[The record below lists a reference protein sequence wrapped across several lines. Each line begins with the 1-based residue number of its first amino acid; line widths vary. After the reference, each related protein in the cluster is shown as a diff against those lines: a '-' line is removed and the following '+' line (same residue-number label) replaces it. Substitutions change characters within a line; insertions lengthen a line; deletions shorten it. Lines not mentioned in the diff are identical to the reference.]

1 MQVKCIKNNFKVES
15 REEEGGRS
23 AWSLCSGL
31 PLRLARARQPRT
43 TLLFL
48 LPSPY
53 LPGAHER
60 ASHALPSLP
69 FSLLPTFKARPSA
82 PATHYPLLPSPFSL
96 PCRLARARQPRTF
109 PYLLLPSPYFGS
121 PLHSGQALPSYPL
134 SLLPTLEAHCI
145 VATHFS
151 LPSSPFSLLA
161 ACVPGLLSG
170 GEHLFRD
177 ILRDWR
183 IV

>member
-60 ASHALPSLP
+60 ASHALPSYF
-69 FSLLPTFKARPSA
+69 FSLLPTFQARTSA
-82 PATHYPLLPSPFSL
+82 PATHCPLFPSPFSL
-96 PCRLARARQPRTF
+96 PSRLARARQPRTA
-109 PYLLLPSPYFGS
+109 LSSLLPSPYLAGS
-121 PLHSGQALPSYPL
+121 PERASHELFPTFF
-134 SLLPTLEAHCI
+134 SLLPSLEAHCI
-145 VATHFS
+145 VAKHYP
-151 LPSSPFSLLA
+151 LIPYPFSLLWKPTA
-161 ACVPGLLSG
+161 
-170 GEHLFRD
+170 
-177 ILRDWR
+177 
-183 IV
+183 